1 MRTNDKKRGM
11 IHWWH
16 LIYIIGILLTILF
29 CVIICLSKESVSD
42 AAMDNVSFASAIVSI
57 VLAVVSIVVSLYAT
71 FSTSA
76 NLGSMQDVA
85 HGIKRSLSKIKSLK
99 DVADDSNRRIQE
111 LTSRMLEKAT
121 PEEVRQKQDIE
132 QIEAE
137 VAAEAENHNGS
148 VSDDDAPS
156 EDDTNS
162 ESSDTAK
169 GTSPNG
175 TIQKQAI
182 TRHEIS
188 EIEAKAIEKVS
199 DMLGLGDI
207 MRDYKLSVND
217 MTLMFDAV
225 SESPSGQYTF
235 IEVGITPASPSFV
248 EMRISRFRQYI
259 SMMFE
264 RMQSAGSHVYYVV
277 VFRDNNKSRFLSR
290 IRLRRRNRS
299 IILSN
304 TPYLTILYFNLNEL

>member
-1 MRTNDKKRGM
+1 MAS
-11 IHWWH
+11 H
-16 LIYIIGILLTILF
+16 LHNWNTPYDTLLRYNLSEQRERERCSDGQRLVCLRHRFHSSRRSIDCCISICYIQ
-29 CVIICLSKESVSD
+29 
-42 AAMDNVSFASAIVSI
+42 
-57 VLAVVSIVVSLYAT
+57 Y
-71 FSTSA
+71 
-76 NLGSMQDVA
+76 LGQQDVA
-85 HGIKRSLSKIKSLK
+85 HGIKRSLSRLKSLK

-111 LTSRMLEKAT
+111 LTSKMLEKAT

-156 EDDTNS
+156 EDDPNS

-175 TIQKQAI
+175 TTQKQAI

-207 MRDYKLSVND
+207 MRDYKLSAND

-225 SESPSGQYTF
+225 SESPLGKYTF

-248 EMRISRFRQYI
+248 EMRISRFRQTI

-264 RMQSAGSHVYYVV
+264 KMQSAGSHVYYVV

-290 IRLRRRNRS
+290 IRLRRRNRP
-299 IILSN
+299 ITLSN

>member
-1 MRTNDKKRGM
+1 M

-16 LIYIIGILLTILF
+16 LIYIIGMLLTILF

-85 HGIKRSLSKIKSLK
+85 HGIKRSLSRLKSLK

-111 LTSRMLEKAT
+111 LTSKMLEKAT
-121 PEEVRQKQDIE
+121 PEEVLQKQAIE

-137 VAAEAENHNGS
+137 EAAESENEKGS
-148 VSDDDAPS
+148 ASNDDTPS
-156 EDDTNS
+156 EDDKTT

-169 GTSPNG
+169 GTSPDG
-175 TIQKQAI
+175 TTQRQTI

-188 EIEAKAIEKVS
+188 EIEAKAIEKVR

-225 SESPSGQYTF
+225 SESPLGKYTF

-248 EMRISRFRQYI
+248 EMRISRFRQTI

-264 RMQSAGSHVYYVV
+264 KMQSAGSHVYYVV

-290 IRLRRRNRS
+290 IRLRRRNRP
-299 IILSN
+299 ITLSN

>member
-16 LIYIIGILLTILF
+16 LVYIIGILLTILF

-235 IEVGITPASPSFV
+235 IEVGITPA
-248 EMRISRFRQYI
+248 
-259 SMMFE
+259 
-264 RMQSAGSHVYYVV
+264 
-277 VFRDNNKSRFLSR
+277 
-290 IRLRRRNRS
+290 
-299 IILSN
+299 
-304 TPYLTILYFNLNEL
+304 